1 MPIYFFEGGMTM
13 NIKTAL
19 LLLPLSLPSLAFAT
33 VGGPQN
39 IEVLGYEV
47 KEQKLYIM
55 RHYLDGRGRL
65 PQLYYYNF
73 KSQKPNQLVQVNS
86 LYINPKTKRIDYDQ
100 DSRKFD
106 QNIAKIKKRLV
117 PLNPIQKSKLQLKV
131 LKTKKG
137 SAPAWHDLQE
147 KVPKWTYQYQ
157 VKSSLQKSPVQQ
169 AVSYQQGLKISQ
181 AYKVPKQNKTLVIV
195 KYLGIPFET
204 GYSIEDPAL
213 LSR

>member
-1 MPIYFFEGGMTM
+1 MMKA
-13 NIKTAL
+13 NISLFL
-19 LLLPLSLPSLAFAT
+19 LGLCLSPLSLAT

-39 IEVLGYEV
+39 LEVLGYEA
-47 KEQKLYIM
+47 KDQKLYLL

-73 KSQKPNQLVQVNS
+73 KSKMPNQLIQVNS
-86 LYINPKTKRIDYDQ
+86 LYINPKTKKIDYDQ
-100 DSRKFD
+100 NSKKFD
-106 QNIAKIKKRLV
+106 QEIAKIKKRLV
-117 PLNPIQKSKLQLKV
+117 PLNPIQKSKPQLKV
-131 LKTKKG
+131 LKTTKG
-137 SAPAWHDLQE
+137 SAPAWHDPQE

-157 VKSSLQKSPVQQ
+157 VKSGSQKSPVQQ

-181 AYKVPKQNKTLVIV
+181 AYKVPRHNKTLVVV

>member
-1 MPIYFFEGGMTM
+1 MTM

-19 LLLPLSLPSLAFAT
+19 LLLPLSLPTLAFAT

-73 KSQKPNQLVQVNS
+73 KSKTPNQLIQVNS
-86 LYINPKTKRIDYDQ
+86 LYINPKTKQIDYDQ
-100 DSRKFD
+100 DSRKFN
-106 QNIAKIKKRLV
+106 QEIAKIKKRLIPLV
-117 PLNPIQKSKLQLKV
+117 PLRKQAIQLKL
-131 LKTKKG
+131 LKTSKG
-137 SAPAWHDLQE
+137 TAPAWHDPKQ
-147 KVPKWTYQYQ
+147 KVPKWTYQYRVQ
-157 VKSSLQKSPVQQ
+157 SGQYKSPVQQ
-169 AVSYQQGLKISQ
+169 AVSYKADLRLNQT
-181 AYKVPKQNKTLVIV
+181 YKVPKQNKILVTV
-195 KYLGIPFET
+195 KYLGLPFET
-204 GYSIEDPAL
+204 GYHIEDPAL

>member
-1 MPIYFFEGGMTM
+1 MTM

-19 LLLPLSLPSLAFAT
+19 LLLPLSLPGLAFAT

-47 KEQKLYIM
+47 KEQKLYIL

-73 KSQKPNQLVQVNS
+73 KSKTPNQLIQVNS
-86 LYINPKTKRIDYDQ
+86 LYINPKTNRIDYDQ
-100 DSRKFD
+100 ESRKFD
-106 QNIAKIKKRLV
+106 QDIAKIKKRLI
-117 PLNPIQKSKLQLKV
+117 PLGSIQSSKPQLKV
-131 LKTKKG
+131 LKTIKD
-137 SAPAWHDLQE
+137 SAPAWHDPNE

-157 VKSSLQKSPVQQ
+157 VKFGSQKSPLQQ

-181 AYKVPKQNKTLVIV
+181 AYKVPRHNKTLVTV

-204 GYSIEDPAL
+204 GYSIEDPVL

>member
-1 MPIYFFEGGMTM
+1 M
-13 NIKTAL
+13 NTKIGIFL
-19 LLLPLSLPSLAFAT
+19 FGLCLSPPSFAT

-47 KEQKLYIM
+47 KDQKLYLL

-73 KSQKPNQLVQVNS
+73 KSKTPNQLVQVNS
-86 LYINPKTKRIDYDQ
+86 LYINPKTKKIDYDQ
-100 DSRKFD
+100 DSKKFD
-106 QNIAKIKKRLV
+106 QEIAKIKKRLIPV
-117 PLNPIQKSKLQLKV
+117 ISLPKQNIQLKV
-131 LKTKKG
+131 LKTSKG
-137 SAPAWHDLQE
+137 TSPAWHDPKQ

-157 VKSSLQKSPVQQ
+157 IQSGRYKSPIQQ
-169 AVSYQQGLKISQ
+169 AVSYKQDLRLNKI
-181 AYKVPKQNKTLVIV
+181 YKIPKQDKLLVTV

-204 GYSIEDPAL
+204 GYHIEDPAL